1 MKVNYKEY
9 RRAYRELETKV
20 KNLTSRKMIQI
31 EEMNETDGI
40 IDRVIHVVLSWSGC
54 GGCTLE
60 EAQTFAMAM
69 MEATILIKNFVY
81 EGYEIEYED

>member
-9 RRAYRELETKV
+9 RRAYRELEAKV

-40 IDRVIHVVLSWSGC
+40 IDRVIHVGLNWSGC
-54 GGCTLE
+54 GGCTSE

-69 MEATILIKNFVY
+69 MEATILLKNFVY